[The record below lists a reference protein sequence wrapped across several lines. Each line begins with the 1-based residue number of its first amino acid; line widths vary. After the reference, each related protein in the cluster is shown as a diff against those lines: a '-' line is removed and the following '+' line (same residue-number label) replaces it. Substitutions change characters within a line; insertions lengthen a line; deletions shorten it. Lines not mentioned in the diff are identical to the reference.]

1 MKGLLLKD
9 LYMAMKYCRAYLLIA
24 VVFIAVSFA
33 SSDNLIFIFYPCLF
47 CGMIPVSLLGYDERS
62 RWLQYSETLPYTK
75 GQIVSCKYLIGLMA
89 QTAVLIA
96 TGAAQAIRTNANGT
110 YELNGYLVLM
120 LTIFVMSLITSSVSL
135 PAMFKL
141 GVEKGRIAYY
151 VAVGVICGAGAVIS
165 SVFDED
171 FQEKIRFDIIL
182 PLIFLA
188 GIGIYALSWY
198 LSVAFYKKR
207 ELK

>member
-9 LYMAMKYCRAYLLIA
+9 LYMTMKYCRTYLLIA
-24 VVFIAVSFA
+24 VVFIAVSFGGGD
-33 SSDNLIFIFYPCLF
+33 SLIFIFYPCLF

-62 RWLQYSETLPYTK
+62 HWLQYSDTLPYTK

-89 QTAVLIA
+89 QIAVLIV
-96 TGAAQAIRTNANGT
+96 TTAAQAVRTSSNGT
-110 YELNGYLVLM
+110 FELRDYIVLM
-120 LTIFVMSLITSSVSL
+120 LTIFIISLITSSVSL

-151 VAVGVICGAGAVIS
+151 AAVGVICAACGAAS
-165 SVFDED
+165 SVFGED
-171 FQEKIRFDIIL
+171 FQEKIRLNAILPIIL
-182 PLIFLA
+182 LI

-198 LSVAFYKKR
+198 MSVVFYKKR